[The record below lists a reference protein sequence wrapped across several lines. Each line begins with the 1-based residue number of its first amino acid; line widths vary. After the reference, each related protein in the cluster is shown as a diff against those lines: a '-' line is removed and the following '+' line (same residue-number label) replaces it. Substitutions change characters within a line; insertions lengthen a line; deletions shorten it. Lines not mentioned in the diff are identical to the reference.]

1 MKKLSYYKTI
11 ASFYDTIVP
20 RDIKGICDSVEEILR
35 GYTSKKEILDL
46 GCGTGRFAIELAK
59 RGYRMTGLDITNEML
74 EVAQRNA
81 RKEDVKV
88 RFIKGDIRNFQL
100 KKKIGI
106 IWARGSIGDLL
117 ELNDVQRAFENIKNN
132 LSKKG
137 IFVFD
142 IRNYSDFLKTYKN
155 GYHHETR
162 NLKKKNSVYR
172 FNFVVKINTKSK
184 IAHIQGD
191 VTVKGRKTFEIH
203 EVNHMT
209 RSYTKKQIVTLLCDT
224 RFEILQTLPGYM
236 HEQGMELGKR
246 IVAVAQR

>member
-1 MKKLSYYKTI
+1 MRNLPYYEVI
-11 ASFYDTIVP
+11 APFYDTIVP
-20 RDIKGICDSVEEILR
+20 RDVKGICDSVEEILK
-35 GYTSKKEILDL
+35 GYTCKKEILDL

-59 RGYRMTGLDITNEML
+59 RGYRMTGLDITDEML

-106 IWARGSIGDLL
+106 VWARGSIGDLL
-117 ELNDVQRAFENIKNN
+117 NLNDVKMAFKNVKNN
-132 LSKKG
+132 LLKKG

-142 IRNYSDFLKTYKN
+142 VRNYSDFLKTYKN

-162 NLKKKNSVYR
+162 NVKKKNSVYG
-172 FNFVVKINTKSK
+172 FNFVVKINKESK

-191 VTVKGRKTFEIH
+191 VTVKGRKTFETH

-209 RSYTKKQIVTLLCDT
+209 RSYTEKQIVTLLCDA
-224 RFEILQTLPGYM
+224 RFEILQILPGYM
-236 HEQGMELGKR
+236 HEQGMKHGAR
-246 IVAVAQR
+246 IVAIAQR